1 MEDDGHRMGE
11 QNGGVHLLSSSPI
24 LTNTNT
30 PQSAGGNV
38 PQNGVVSSSSAAVG
52 MQPRM
57 VDNDS
62 AIRALA
68 DKENELF
75 GLLFDFYYKIF
86 PISSAQLVVCKLKS
100 VYRHSPSAGI
110 CLQRQLLDV
119 CNRYALS
126 FLTSGGHQQDED
138 GQ

>member
-1 MEDDGHRMGE
+1 
-11 QNGGVHLLSSSPI
+11 
-24 LTNTNT
+24 
-30 PQSAGGNV
+30 
-38 PQNGVVSSSSAAVG
+38 
-52 MQPRM
+52 M

-68 DKENELF
+68 DEENELF
-75 GLLFDFYYKIF
+75 GLLLNFYYKMF
-86 PISSAQLVVCKLKS
+86 PISSAHRVVCKLKS

-126 FLTSGGHQQDED
+126 FLTSGGNQQEEN